1 MTGYRPLIS
10 SDAREQ
16 ELREAWHEA
25 KAALDPSQMG
35 TVLRM
40 QRADRELCE
49 FLWRRASSAV
59 AADRAKH
66 PKAKRNLPVGAEG
79 SNKTRALP

>member
-1 MTGYRPLIS
+1 MTGYRKLPT
-10 SDAREQ
+10 DDPEEER
-16 ELREAWHEA
+16 LREAWYA
-25 KAALDPSQMG
+25 TRDSADPSDMG
-35 TVLRM
+35 SMLRH
-40 QRADRELCE
+40 QKANTALVD
-49 FLWRRASSAV
+49 FLWRRASAIV